1 MTQTFN
7 KKQLECILRKKL
19 PEVAPDKD
27 GLFRDQKPKNFSY
40 SDIAK
45 HAAKKGL
52 RRQHQ
57 RQQDKILS
65 TQLQNYLKVIV
76 TK

>member
-52 RRQHQ
+52 RASTSI
-57 RQQDKILS
+57 KIL
-65 TQLQNYLKVIV
+65 TTKLPNYLKVIV